1 MPVVLGRGVIAQFR
15 TVATLHV
22 GFYLSVLASVVAL
35 YDLRRGQR
43 KAVLVRAAGA
53 VRAVEVAAR

>member
-1 MPVVLGRGVIAQFR
+1 VLGRGVIAQFR
-15 TVATLHV
+15 TVATFHV

-43 KAVLVRAAGA
+43 KAALVRAAGT
-53 VRAVEVAAR
+53 VRAVEVAVR